1 MRKPWSVPDY
11 ANLTVEHA
19 RLKRLYG
26 VAVDHLFAMGY
37 QVTDAEYQRLKNSVE
52 EARVQA
58 QIAGTALAEHRAAR
72 VHAKVHSK
80 AG

>member
-1 MRKPWSVPDY
+1 MPQPWIIFS
-11 ANLTVEHA
+11 
-19 RLKRLYG
+19 RL
-26 VAVDHLFAMGY
+26 AI

-58 QIAGTALAEHRAAR
+58 QIAGTALAEHESAR